1 MKASEIKELTGVELT
16 QKLNDAQQELFNLR
30 LKQSSGQL
38 EKPSRIRELRRDIA
52 RIHTVAQQQ
61 ALAKGSA

>member
-52 RIHTVAQQQ
+52 RINTVARQQ